1 MRKTNQTSQQ
11 QQQQQQHHLANQ
23 FQAAS
28 SAGPVKTENVRIQC
42 RIDQYFARELRKMP
56 IMTSLSLLTP
66 RLPLPSHELLSRTDL
81 KYGRFYRLEQCVNGG
96 AKVLHLYL
104 DEIVGLNREGRH
116 ELAVEFMRESFR
128 EEPPNVAVYVISIVH
143 NAAAYQPDWLEWLAD
158 REPALTVKAGVLGH
172 GSDIETTNMAKYR
185 ENVHKTYQSGTFRYG
200 PLHQVSIVGT
210 VHEEVGGYFPK
221 MVSMLE
227 RSPFLSLVM
236 PWGAMSVVKMNA
248 PTESNDGPILWV
260 RPGEQL
266 IPTACLSSSS
276 TSSGAGSSVTKGRV
290 QNELRGLLRRASEP
304 RELMFEDRT
313 KCHADHVGNGFDRKT
328 TAAVGVLKAVHC
340 GTVPKFNR
348 VTKDVIAFHAAN
360 FDDLTLKLQL
370 DLHEPPVSQCVT
382 WVEDA
387 KLNQLRREGVLYAR
401 VQLHDNDIYF
411 LPRNI
416 IHQFRTVTAVTS
428 IAWHVRLKR
437 YYREEKRR
445 QNAAA
450 SGVEQTAQQPEKGA
464 PSQTAEHSVAPT
476 TIKESDNVSDHQ
488 VLPTTPRKQSSSRSE
503 SGSKHSSPVPSRR
516 PKKRSASLDLSAQS
530 SPVLLPA
537 PPAAGSSSAA
547 VSVSVQPPVHLKVP
561 PSPPN
566 LLTSTNNT
574 SQSAVP
580 ASPKSSATEAPTAR
594 PPTKVIIKVKDCV
607 EAAVEP
613 GENKRSGDTSLMN
626 AQTAN
631 AQVFS
636 SGKVA
641 EQVENTE
648 NSEQTVGGVKR
659 KIDFDDVSANKV
671 INLPLNQFSIATT
684 PTVSSAHSIMML
696 PKKKFRLLQQ
706 TSTNSPVVMI
716 KSNND
721 TESGIIKLTGIIN
734 NIPNEAKPTALAAP
748 VSEAEEQSI
757 NFSSTTI
764 DTNAN
769 VHNIEHNT
777 AYLGDDVPRLS
788 YCSHKE

>member
-1 MRKTNQTSQQ
+1 M
-11 QQQQQQHHLANQ
+11 
-23 FQAAS
+23 
-28 SAGPVKTENVRIQC
+28 G
-42 RIDQYFARELRKMP
+42 
-56 IMTSLSLLTP
+56 
-66 RLPLPSHELLSRTDL
+66 
-81 KYGRFYRLEQCVNGG
+81 
-96 AKVLHLYL
+96 LH
-104 DEIVGLNREGRH
+104 
-116 ELAVEFMRESFR
+116 
-128 EEPPNVAVYVISIVH
+128 
-143 NAAAYQPDWLEWLAD
+143 
-158 REPALTVKAGVLGH
+158 
-172 GSDIETTNMAKYR
+172 
-185 ENVHKTYQSGTFRYG
+185 
-200 PLHQVSIVGT
+200 
-210 VHEEVGGYFPK
+210 
-221 MVSMLE
+221 
-227 RSPFLSLVM
+227 SPFLS
-236 PWGAMSVVKMNA
+236 K
-248 PTESNDGPILWV
+248 
-260 RPGEQL
+260 
-266 IPTACLSSSS
+266 IPNVDFFAC
-276 TSSGAGSSVTKGRV
+276 
-290 QNELRGLLRRASEP
+290 
-304 RELMFEDRT
+304 F
-313 KCHADHVGNGFDRKT
+313 
-328 TAAVGVLKAVHC
+328 HC
-340 GTVPKFNR
+340 V
-348 VTKDVIAFHAAN
+348 
-360 FDDLTLKLQL
+360 
-370 DLHEPPVSQCVT
+370 
-382 WVEDA
+382 
-387 KLNQLRREGVLYAR
+387 
-401 VQLHDNDIYF
+401 
-411 LPRNI
+411 
-416 IHQFRTVTAVTS
+416 AVTS

-684 PTVSSAHSIMML
+684 PTVSSGKNKKYFLKYDYSNLHYLCFTAHSIMML

-764 DTNAN
+764 DTNAK
-769 VHNIEHNT
+769 
-777 AYLGDDVPRLS
+777 LPL
-788 YCSHKE
+788 